1 MAESGSISGVRER
14 HLRRLFSLAFIL
26 LLFILLRRLD
36 QEAIANFGLDQGLD
50 QLFHPIRKKKI
61 FLYLLKVPYTSGAA
75 THVNGFDVYLEF
87 L

>member
-50 QLFHPIRKKKI
+50 QLFHPIRKKKDI
-61 FLYLLKVPYTSGAA
+61 FIPAESPIYLRRSNACQWI
-75 THVNGFDVYLEF
+75 
-87 L
+87 